1 MRVLNRAILDARIV
15 KPRIGGRSQGGS
27 VTGVERPRLA

>member
-1 MRVLNRAILDARIV
+1 MMVLKRVIPSARIG

-27 VTGVERPRLA
+27 VTGVEWPRSP